1 MPSEYTYST
10 PAAPGAD
17 PSSDPFSFSLDQI
30 NTLIKE
36 LLAKY
41 SSLTAPQPM
50 DSADDPLIQ
59 DYLTQ
64 SLGGAKSLI
73 DSYSARGAAS
83 TSRRA
88 AASST
93 NPALSESELQHQ
105 ALKQLAA
112 EYSKKF
118 SEAVKNAQ
126 SVRNA
131 EYGRQ
136 NDALSG
142 LNDLITTRNRL
153 LTSQTDWLAKAA
165 EQKFNLDQASLQN
178 DTQAQKVAQE
188 TAKLY
193 ADLEQQKN
201 AADSQMA
208 KENKWKA
215 LTAKARLASRI
226 GKSAAGWTNADDLLS
241 DRLGVDFGYYQ
252 PWQRKLDI
260 RLGTGR
266 K

>member
-1 MPSEYTYST
+1 MPSEYTYSA
-10 PAAPGAD
+10 PAAPGSD
-17 PSSDPFSFSLDQI
+17 PSTDPFSFSLDQI

-41 SSLTAPQPM
+41 SSLTAPQPV
-50 DSADDPLIQ
+50 DSGDDPLIQ
-59 DYLTQ
+59 DYLSQ

-73 DSYSARGAAS
+73 DSYAVRDGAS
-83 TSRRA
+83 TSRRTTS
-88 AASST
+88 SST
-93 NPALSESELQHQ
+93 TAALSASELQHQ

-118 SEAVKNAQ
+118 SEAIKNAQ

-136 NDALSG
+136 NDTLKG

-153 LTSQTDWLAKAA
+153 LASQTDWLNKTS
-165 EQKFNLDQASLQN
+165 EQKFNQEQASLQN
-178 DTQAQKVAQE
+178 DTQAQKAAQE
-188 TAKLY
+188 TSKLN

-208 KENKWKA
+208 NENKWKA

-226 GKSAAGWTNADDLLS
+226 GKTAAGWTNADDLLS
-241 DRLGVDFGYYQ
+241 DRLGVNFGYYQ

>member
-41 SSLTAPQPM
+41 SSLTAPQPT

-59 DYLTQ
+59 DYLSQ

-73 DSYSARGAAS
+73 DSYSVRGAAS

-126 SVRNA
+126 AVRNA

-153 LTSQTDWLAKAA
+153 LTSQTDWLTKTA

-178 DTQAQKVAQE
+178 ETQAQKVAQE
-188 TAKLY
+188 TAKFY

-201 AADSQMA
+201 AADAQMA
-208 KENKWKA
+208 KETKWKA
-215 LTAKARLASRI
+215 LTTKARLASRI
-226 GKSAAGWTNADDLLS
+226 GKTAAGWTNADDLLS

-252 PWQRKLDI
+252 PWQRKLEI
-260 RLGTGR
+260 RLGTG
-266 K
+266 KK